1 MGEADAAKDAAGIV
15 AEVEA
20 KRVVKVVPA
29 VKAAVKAAVKVLER
43 AEHVA
48 ANHGPLKKVGKEVVQ
63 HLVYVG
69 VLGVQ
74 KVAVTV
80 VNVLAKLVKANQN
93 QNQNPNQNQDPNQ
106 DPNQY
111 QEQIKS

>member
-1 MGEADAAKDAAGIV
+1 MGEADAAGIAV
-15 AEVEA
+15 EVEE

-29 VKAAVKAAVKVLER
+29 VKAAAKVLER

-48 ANHGPLKKVGKEVVQ
+48 ANHGPLKKVVKEVVQ
-63 HLVYVG
+63 HLVYVN

-80 VNVLAKLVKANQN
+80 VNVLAKLVKENLKANL
-93 QNQNPNQNQDPNQ
+93 NPNLNQDPNQ
-106 DPNQY
+106 DPNQD

>member
-1 MGEADAAKDAAGIV
+1 MGEANAAEDAAGIV
-15 AEVEA
+15 AGE
-20 KRVVKVVPA
+20 KRVVEVVLA

-48 ANHGPLKKVGKEVVQ
+48 ANHGPLKKVVKEVVQ
-63 HLVYVG
+63 HLVCVN

-74 KVAVTV
+74 KLAVTV
-80 VNVLAKLVKANQN
+80 VNVLARLVKANL
-93 QNQNPNQNQDPNQ
+93 NQDPNQ
-106 DPNQY
+106 DPNQD

>member
-1 MGEADAAKDAAGIV
+1 MGEADAAEDAAGIV
-15 AEVEA
+15 VEVEA
-20 KRVVKVVPA
+20 KRVVKA
-29 VKAAVKAAVKVLER
+29 ALKAEPEVLER
-43 AEHVA
+43 AERGA
-48 ANHGPLKKVGKEVVQ
+48 ANHGLLKKVGKEVVQ

-80 VNVLAKLVKANQN
+80 VNVLAKLVKANQ
-93 QNQNPNQNQDPNQ
+93 DPNQ
-106 DPNQY
+106 D